1 MAECLQ
7 ETESNFEGTT
17 NANSTEFT
25 SLPSESEF
33 SAVIFNKVP
42 ECYPPARDIECRY
55 TIKNSV
61 RPNSRDWIGLFKVG
75 WQSSR
80 EHYTYEWSPLLDI
93 QNGEEGRPVAN
104 RVVFRQRYLPKAD
117 DEFYQFCYV
126 TYVGD
131 VRGASIP
138 FQIKTKPFEQEELQC
153 CEIEDDEGSSIM
165 VVKNKTAILEES
177 LGRALEENAVLK
189 ASKETAE
196 ADLAN
201 ANERIMQLE
210 LRKVELTNS
219 LKENEKKLALL
230 EETLAQKTP
239 MLEAEQSRRK
249 ELERTVDD
257 LNAIKGNADKR
268 INELMMIV
276 EQERAQTSEVE
287 KNKEKLVV
295 EKKQYLESMTA
306 DRQMIEKLQNDL
318 KGKEDEFNLLKT
330 RHMELKTKARSESA
344 EFSEKLEKINSMNGK
359 LQEQLAQVT
368 AENTMLRRNIEEES
382 DRLTKKIR
390 DVYLELKN
398 KDQELEKAQ
407 EEIANYG
414 RAIANLESSKE
425 EILKDASHEA
435 DLLGTKITKL
445 QDELKEKQELIYQLE
460 QELEDIKSQLNQEK
474 GKTTALEEDYES
486 VIRAL
491 QDQLEGEKALNHSLC
506 SQSDRNLA
514 DLQEQVQKQLE
525 TNMELSAQLEGKK
538 AEIRGLCD
546 ELEDC
551 KKQQHAAEEK
561 VQKAWTQITAADVE
575 VKSLKL
581 EKEKLQTTLTDTQGA
596 SVQSSKNSAASM
608 YALQTAHTHLE
619 KNYLKI
625 KKDCD
630 ELWRERNEL
639 KRTVAA
645 FQGSVASDD
654 VRLQIEEL
662 RACNE
667 DLRVRLNMGAEAYKM
682 KFIECR
688 QLEAKLSKL
697 KRTSSVES
705 LESGSVLEMQ
715 SMLVKLRKALDEEK
729 RALNVEKS
737 MVLQKNEEI
746 NQVILFTKNFV

>member
-42 ECYPPARDIECRY
+42 ECYPPDRDIECRY

>member
-33 SAVIFNKVP
+33 SAVIFNNVP
-42 ECYPPARDIECRY
+42 ECYPPDRDIECRY

-61 RPNSRDWIGLFKVG
+61 KPNSRDWIGLFKVG

-219 LKENEKKLALL
+219 LKENEKKLAVL

-257 LNAIKGNADKR
+257 LNAIKGNADRR

-398 KDQELEKAQ
+398 KDQELQKAQ

-561 VQKAWTQITAADVE
+561 VQKAWTQITAADAE

-645 FQGSVASDD
+645 FQGSVALDD

-737 MVLQKNEEI
+737 MLLQKNEEI